1 MPRVFGLGGSVP
13 DDGDNWLLNHFF
25 SISKILP
32 SSLSPAIA
40 LDISWTKGEPFLKA
54 YDTIIYY
61 KKAYTDT
68 RNDLILSQNNN

>member
-1 MPRVFGLGGSVP
+1 MPRVLGPGGSVP

-40 LDISWTKGEPFLKA
+40 LDISWTKGEPFGKA
-54 YDTIIYY
+54 YHTIINY
-61 KKAYTDT
+61 KNAHTDT
-68 RNDLILSQNNN
+68 PNHLILSQNNN